1 MNQQTKVKDLI
12 NWLRDY
18 AERRVN
24 SQLMDERR
32 SISPNIILDFGSK
45 GLLGM
50 IAPQSNGG
58 LGFSYSN
65 IFQVIEQVAGIDLNL
80 SLLVT
85 LNNVLGIYPILRY
98 GNKEL
103 QERYLNSLAQGRSL
117 AAFALTEPWAGSNPR
132 GIKTKAIPDSNGG
145 WLISGT
151 KIWCGSAQWAS
162 VINVFAYVFDEQGK
176 SLGIS
181 AFAIPENAQG
191 LKQGSEA
198 LTMGMRGMIQNKIY
212 FNQVPVNSS
221 QILGEIDSG
230 FDVAQDAMQLGRLM
244 IAAMC
249 IGGMKR
255 CVQLMFRYA
264 DRRLIGTDK
273 LINKQLTLNRI
284 AEVTAS
290 IGAIECLVKSVA
302 TQLDNNQSVP
312 PEIYMTLKIIAP
324 EFMWQAADYLV
335 QLLGGRGYIE
345 TNIAPQILRDARILR
360 IFEGPTETM
369 QNHLGLLVLY
379 HSRKIYAS
387 IEQQFNAPEIREQLQ
402 PAVDF
407 CGSQVRNKQ
416 LSGETKQQLIQT
428 FSQQLGDLGAWAFLL
443 ASVQSYNQ
451 IETNPELQRVE
462 EWTRMHFKVKLAN
475 IKEQKLEPENLVNVA
490 QIENLVSHY
499 TASIGNIE
507 QQLAGEEEH
516 LDDYLGKEF
525 RI

>member
-1 MNQQTKVKDLI
+1 
-12 NWLRDY
+12 
-18 AERRVN
+18 
-24 SQLMDERR
+24 
-32 SISPNIILDFGSK
+32 
-45 GLLGM
+45 
-50 IAPQSNGG
+50 
-58 LGFSYSN
+58 
-65 IFQVIEQVAGIDLNL
+65 
-80 SLLVT
+80 
-85 LNNVLGIYPILRY
+85 
-98 GNKEL
+98 
-103 QERYLNSLAQGRSL
+103 
-117 AAFALTEPWAGSNPR
+117 
-132 GIKTKAIPDSNGG
+132 
-145 WLISGT
+145 
-151 KIWCGSAQWAS
+151 
-162 VINVFAYVFDEQGK
+162 
-176 SLGIS
+176 
-181 AFAIPENAQG
+181 
-191 LKQGSEA
+191 
-198 LTMGMRGMIQNKIY
+198 MIQNKIY

-221 QILGEIDSG
+221 QILGEIGSG
-230 FDVAQDAMQLGRLM
+230 FDVAQDAMQLGRLT

-387 IEQQFNAPEIREQLQ
+387 IEQQFNAPEISEQLQ

-407 CGSQVRNKQ
+407 CSSQIRNKQ

-428 FSQQLGDLGAWAFLL
+428 FSHQLGDLGAWAFLL
-443 ASVQSYNQ
+443 ASVKSYNQ
-451 IETNPELQRVE
+451 IESNPELQRVE
-462 EWTRMHFKVKLAN
+462 EWTRMHFEVKLAN